1 MDARFLAKSLLRAVV
16 LILLS
21 LNAVAE
27 QDTII
32 LLADKKSPVLE
43 KLRKQLEIIA
53 PNFSYKIS
61 AGDSSVK
68 ILSNDYVI
76 SVGRSAAGHFNYANH
91 KRSLAVLITSPQCE
105 KLNIQTCIFVEPPL
119 ERQLRLANLVL
130 PGNKKIGFLA
140 SNRQQAK
147 KMLSEFSD
155 TQKNMLKIIA
165 LDEYENINQALF
177 HALKNTRFL
186 LGSYDNKIYNAN
198 NIKNIL
204 ITSYRQQKVLI
215 GPSRAYLKAGSFAT
229 TFSDLSHVAKRIIDV
244 VEHHRVT
251 ARWLK
256 AGYNPYYRI
265 LFNQQVAR
273 SLNIRV
279 TNDSLLEQR
288 MREEE

>member
-1 MDARFLAKSLLRAVV
+1 MDAILIAKFLLRTLV

-43 KLRKQLEIIA
+43 KLRQQLEIIA
-53 PNFSYKIS
+53 PDLSYKIS

-68 ILSNDYVI
+68 ILPNDYVI

-91 KRSLAVLITSPQCE
+91 KRNIAVLITSQQCE
-105 KLNIQTCIFVEPPL
+105 KLNVQTLILVEPPL
-119 ERQLRLANLVL
+119 VRQLRLANLVL

-147 KMLSEFSD
+147 QMLSGISNKQID
-155 TQKNMLKIIA
+155 MLKIIT

-177 HALKNTRFL
+177 HALKNTRLL

-244 VEHHRVT
+244 VGHHRVT
-251 ARWLK
+251 TSWLET
-256 AGYNPYYRI
+256 GYNPYYRI